1 MFGSFEFGGADH
13 TASHWRGGPWVTGSY
28 LLIMTGAPL
37 SPEGFAA
44 PLVLADRLAGWVED
58 AKIFPSLW
66 PVIDWVMRP
75 LT

>member
-1 MFGSFEFGGADH
+1 MQTTLPLIGGVVLGS
-13 TASHWRGGPWVTGSY
+13 RGSY

-37 SPEGFAA
+37 CPEGFAA

-66 PVIDWVMRP
+66 PVIDWVTRP